1 MAKKKSKKSEP
12 AQAPTP
18 QEDMGQDT
26 DAQGNEYS
34 VATFTDLKEHA
45 DQLKLDHNKRDEMF
59 KEMDYMF
66 LMEDDE
72 VLVTKREND
81 DDVKKTLS
89 PDARNALL
97 GALRLIIATDPHFS
111 MPLHK
116 NKPRAQRKADP
127 MEKMAGMMM
136 QASSRQRKFPV
147 HYDAILSALLYSE
160 VHIGVT
166 KTEDIVEDLKAQDA
180 PLPIIKAAEL
190 LAMRTPYFFEPWS
203 PVGGYPEWD
212 SLGLAFYMRESIQN
226 VGTIMDRYGESN
238 VLEAIGE
245 GAPKR
250 WEKKTLRV
258 IWDRRWSLVYIK
270 ESADKP
276 ILMEM
281 HELPRIP
288 VVAQLIEGSLLFEKP
303 EQQRQPFLY
312 TLWKSGLW
320 NRQNLSLTVL
330 YTLIFAIG
338 ASTPYVHED
347 AGDEDVKVD
356 WETLGGIT
364 KVKKGKLR
372 PLGKD
377 VIDPSIMVGL
387 DIANTKGI
395 ESTIY
400 RQALGE
406 PLGGDAPYST
416 VALLSQSGRLPLIYT
431 QRMGGWGLGEAVEM
445 AYRWMK
451 HDAKESK
458 SAYRGDEVTLKPED
472 IPDDFEI
479 ETTLEISMPQ
489 DRLSEATIANSLAGG
504 EDPMVSRRW
513 VLENVIREGSAEDM
527 QKEIWSE
534 KAANLRAMSYFAD
547 KLLEVKQKIE
557 QAMAPPMPPQVP
569 GGEMDIDPRMVPPD
583 EEIPGGGRELGPDGR
598 PIMADPA
605 AGVEAGIVSD
615 GMPINP
621 NEQVPQ

>member
-1 MAKKKSKKSEP
+1 MAKKKGKKDQP
-12 AQAPTP
+12 AQAPAT
-18 QEDMGQDT
+18 DVDKGDAS
-26 DAQGNEYS
+26 DAQGNPYKI
-34 VATFTDLKEHA
+34 ATYDDLKEHA
-45 DQLKLDHNKRDEMF
+45 DQVKLDNNKRDEMYD
-59 KEMDYMF
+59 EMDYMF
-66 LMEDDE
+66 LMNDDE

-97 GALRLIIATDPHFS
+97 GAMRLVISTDPHFS
-111 MPLHK
+111 VPSHK
-116 NKPRAQRKADP
+116 NKPRAQRQADP

-147 HYDAILSALLYSE
+147 HYDAILSAMLYSQI
-160 VHIGVT
+160 HIGVT
-166 KTEDIVEDLKAQDA
+166 KTEDIVADLEDQDA
-180 PLPIIKAAEL
+180 PLPVIENAKL
-190 LAMRTPYFFEPWS
+190 LAMRTPYYFEPWS
-203 PVGGYPEWD
+203 PKGGYPEWD

-226 VGTIMDRYGESN
+226 VGTIMDRYGEKN
-238 VLEAIGE
+238 VMEALGS
-245 GAPKR
+245 GVPKR

-258 IWDRRWSLVYIK
+258 IWDRRWNLVYIK
-270 ESADKP
+270 EHADKP

-281 HELPRIP
+281 HKLPFIP
-288 VVAQLIEGSLLFEKP
+288 VVAQLIEGSLLFDKP
-303 EQQRQPFLY
+303 HEQTQPFLY
-312 TLWKSGLW
+312 TFWKSGLW
-320 NRQNLSLTVL
+320 NRQNLALTVL

-347 AGDEDVKVD
+347 AGDEDVEVD

-364 KVKKGKLR
+364 KVKKGKLG

-377 VIDPSIMVGL
+377 VIDPSIMIGL

-395 ESTIY
+395 ESTLY

-431 QRMGGWGLGEAVEM
+431 QRMGGWGLGEAIEM

-451 HDAKESK
+451 HDSK
-458 SAYRGDEVTLKPED
+458 SSKAAYRDEEVELKPDE

-479 ETTLEISMPQ
+479 ETTLEISLPQ
-489 DRLSEATIANSLAGG
+489 DRLSESTIANNLAGG
-504 EDPMVSRRW
+504 EDPLVSRKW
-513 VLENVIREGSAEDM
+513 VLENVIRESSAEDM

-547 KLLEVKQKIE
+547 KLMEIKQKME
-557 QAMAPPMPPQVP
+557 QALAPPAPPPVP
-569 GGEMDIDPRMVPPD
+569 GGEGDMMPPEVPLEGP
-583 EEIPGGGRELGPDGR
+583 PELDAEGR
-598 PIMADPA
+598 PIMADGA

-615 GMPINP
+615 GQPIAP
-621 NEQVPQ
+621 TGEQPV